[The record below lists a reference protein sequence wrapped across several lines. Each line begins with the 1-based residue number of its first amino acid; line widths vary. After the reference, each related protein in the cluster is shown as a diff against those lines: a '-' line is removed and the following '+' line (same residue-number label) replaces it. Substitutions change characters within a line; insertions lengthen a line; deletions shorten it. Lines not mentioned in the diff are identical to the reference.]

1 MSAARCPLELPRAL
15 PRVALVGALAGVLL
29 LTPWPGTVPASLVWT
44 PDLHAH
50 PHALLA
56 TQRAVVLLRLLGPT
70 RAVAM
75 AQLAAPAAAPEP
87 PTRPQPV
94 VATLY

>member
-1 MSAARCPLELPRAL
+1 
-15 PRVALVGALAGVLL
+15 
-29 LTPWPGTVPASLVWT
+29 
-44 PDLHAH
+44 
-50 PHALLA
+50 
-56 TQRAVVLLRLLGPT
+56 VLLRLLGPT
-70 RAVAM
+70 CAVAM